1 MKIGEKDRALAG
13 FEEEI
18 STSTMSTEQ
27 ELNLTRRKLA
37 VASKVSKEV
46 LAKVDEK
53 KVKINLN
60 DLGKRGIAR
69 QANVTEKFTA
79 KTADLKQREKITEEE
94 KRKS

>member
-1 MKIGEKDRALAG
+1 MKIGEKDRDLTD

-27 ELNLTRRKLA
+27 ELNLTRRMLA

-46 LAKVDEK
+46 LTKVDE

-79 KTADLKQREKITEEE
+79 KTADLKQRVKITEEE

>member
-1 MKIGEKDRALAG
+1 M
-13 FEEEI
+13 
-18 STSTMSTEQ
+18 
-27 ELNLTRRKLA
+27 NLTRSELA
-37 VASKVSKEV
+37 VASKASKEDV

-60 DLGKRGIAR
+60 ELGKSGIAR

-79 KTADLKQREKITEEE
+79 KTADLKQRVKMTEEE

>member
-1 MKIGEKDRALAG
+1 M
-13 FEEEI
+13 
-18 STSTMSTEQ
+18 
-27 ELNLTRRKLA
+27 NLTRSKLA
-37 VASKVSKEV
+37 VASKASRKDM

-79 KTADLKQREKITEEE
+79 KTADLKQRVKITEEE